1 MQESLQA
8 SATGAPAS
16 YSELRF
22 SPGIGK
28 IYKRLHK
35 RSKEGGRNW
44 IGEGDWRIEA
54 KEPGGVPHR
63 SAILRC
69 IYLLSYKIY
78 HLVYS
83 QTKIWF
89 LTCIE
94 KNDCNHCSR
103 SKLRP
108 FIVTTPGRA
117 MPTNVIAWSCSAPP
131 LLYCQCRQL
140 SIMVSFVEEARSSK
154 KWEAAKN
161 QWPCVLFFCHDYS
174 ITTKATE
181 SNNASLHFLSPPN
194 PLELLMKV
202 ETLQFS

>member
-108 FIVTTPGRA
+108 FIVTTLGRA
-117 MPTNVIAWSCSAPP
+117 MPTNVIAWSCSAPLFYTANVDNCQSWS
-131 LLYCQCRQL
+131 LLL
-140 SIMVSFVEEARSSK
+140 K
-154 KWEAAKN
+154 KLDLQRNEKQRKTN
-161 QWPCVLFFCHDYS
+161 DLVYFFFCHDYS

-181 SNNASLHFLSPPN
+181 SNNASYISLVHQIL
-194 PLELLMKV
+194 
-202 ETLQFS
+202 